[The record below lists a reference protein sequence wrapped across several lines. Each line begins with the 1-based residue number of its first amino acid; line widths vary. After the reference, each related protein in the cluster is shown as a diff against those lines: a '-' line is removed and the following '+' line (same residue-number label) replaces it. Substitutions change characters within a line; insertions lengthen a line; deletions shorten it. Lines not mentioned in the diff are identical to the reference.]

1 MIPVKRDPLTME
13 SFVINV
19 DGQEVVLTLANKP
32 QLGQDTDMEQNSR
45 DSNTSSTDKGL
56 DFGQQP
62 NANLGSWVRITQW
75 KEKHLILSEGFSR
88 AIGNQFIIFV
98 KVSSS
103 YTLKHAF

>member
-1 MIPVKRDPLTME
+1 MDIQVRNIYLIYANTSNVLPNLFPLNQLSLGFGTTNLVIPVKRDPLTME

-62 NANLGSWVRITQW
+62 NANLRS
-75 KEKHLILSEGFSR
+75 
-88 AIGNQFIIFV
+88 
-98 KVSSS
+98 
-103 YTLKHAF
+103 